1 MARMNKLSDSA
12 GSVSSH
18 VQYLIASWRKE
29 RKTRLRKWLL
39 KSGENKNWCE
49 LEFYEREQINECEG
63 ERRLFEVKYTEY
75 IWRDLRGSH
84 MWMLDWGHPKETRTQ
99 KISYWMTIRNV
110 WEVTRDEVRHMN
122 IQYLCMVQK
131 VAACQGN
138 RTKQLVNNDIEQ
150 NAKVGLTWYLKC
162 RSLPFIGYQRLAF
175 WFIKFIQFQHS
186 SYNVSLLMSLSGI
199 DSHKNLKSLRKSFLK
214 PSWNHF
220 WSISRRALFE
230 ALLRIVCI
238 SLILSLHRQMF

>member
-1 MARMNKLSDSA
+1 
-12 GSVSSH
+12 
-18 VQYLIASWRKE
+18 
-29 RKTRLRKWLL
+29 
-39 KSGENKNWCE
+39 
-49 LEFYEREQINECEG
+49 
-63 ERRLFEVKYTEY
+63 
-75 IWRDLRGSH
+75 

-99 KISYWMTIRNV
+99 KISYWMIIRNV
-110 WEVTRDEVRHMN
+110 WEVTRNEVRHMN

-162 RSLPFIGYQRLAF
+162 RSLLFIGYQRLVF

-214 PSWNHF
+214 LSWNHF